1 MTIHT
6 VLMSTTLVWAA
17 LSVSSQP
24 ESTARWT
31 ELQRHALEDIGREG
45 VEMLIEI
52 PAGVSSAR
60 HSHPGDDFGYV
71 IDGTIVLQVDGK
83 PPLTVKA
90 GEAFFTARGHVHN
103 ARNIG
108 SRPARVV
115 DTYIIDTGQPVVI
128 PR

>member
-1 MTIHT
+1 MIRTLIVT
-6 VLMSTTLVWAA
+6 FGVLVWM
-17 LSVSSQP
+17 QP
-24 ESTARWT
+24 APARWT
-31 ELQRHALEDIGREG
+31 ELQRRTLDDIGREG

-71 IDGTIVLQVDGK
+71 VEGTIVLQVDGN

-90 GEAFFTARGHVHN
+90 GETFFTARGRVHN

-108 SRPARVV
+108 TSTARVV
-115 DTYIIDTGQPVVI
+115 DTYIIDKGQPVVI
-128 PR
+128 PESR